1 MKKENFKVIKD
12 LIDIIEKE
20 SDKESVNQQTGSEP
34 FSISSITVHDIDG
47 DDNFLA
53 VNIESDIDTDI
64 EPFSTT
70 VESLNIVKNDI
81 DLSTYNRK
89 RFIYNIRI
97 DVSDMEEDYNVNK
110 DTEDYIK
117 YIETDWN
124 EIFCCP
130 TRIINLPQ
138 YVDSVCIM
146 PGFVSVS
153 IMKDHAPSV
162 AELSLELL
170 IIEQKDEIKK
180 LVPGATSEEVKDNG

>member
-20 SDKESVNQQTGSEP
+20 IDKESVNPPAGSEP
-34 FSISSITVHDIDG
+34 FSISSITAHDM
-47 DDNFLA
+47 DDENFLA

-70 VESLNIVKNDI
+70 IESLNIVKNDI

-89 RFIYNIRI
+89 RFIYNLRI
-97 DVSDMEEDYNVNK
+97 NVSDMEEDYNVNK
-110 DTEDYIK
+110 DIETYIK
-117 YIETDWN
+117 YIETDWI